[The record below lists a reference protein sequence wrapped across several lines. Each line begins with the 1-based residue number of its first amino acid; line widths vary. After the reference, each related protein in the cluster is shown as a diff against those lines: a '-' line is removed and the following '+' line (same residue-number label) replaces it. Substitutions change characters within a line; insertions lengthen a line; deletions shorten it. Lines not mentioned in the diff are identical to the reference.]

1 MRSNPL
7 KYAVLEVWAPHHKI
21 CAYLRVLIC
30 LVRSL
35 PHARSPI
42 VRSIADRSHRLLVLH
57 RRFVQCRMRCA
68 TARATTARS
77 TAERSA
83 AARSTPLLPHRRSLH
98 RLSIGPLSLAPA
110 ATLTSTLS
118 LALLPPSL
126 LSLHHSS
133 VVCDPGAAPA
143 AVISL
148 SRYNVIRPP
157 SIAIYVFH
165 VYTFSLILYR
175 HPAELHSGTG

>member
-1 MRSNPL
+1 M
-7 KYAVLEVWAPHHKI
+7 WAPHHKI
-21 CAYLRVLIC
+21 CAYLRVLVC

-57 RRFVQCRMRCA
+57 RRSVQCRMRCA

-110 ATLTSTLS
+110 ATLTSTLITVARAS
-118 LALLPPSL
+118 AARSI
-126 LSLHHSS
+126 LSLYHSS

-157 SIAIYVFH
+157 SIAIYVFMYNT
-165 VYTFSLILYR
+165 VLIYNKNTCVTFSLQT
-175 HPAELHSGTG
+175 PC